1 MSKGTVMYA
10 VPSTFVSPAWINK
23 MYQTPNQRHFNPT
36 ATGQRLHNILA
47 DPNPSTIEKRGHFL
61 EELRDFTDFQQAK
74 KPGTKPPLP
83 PPLPLPAVT
92 PPPVPPTSGLP
103 PSKKIPAKKKRTP
116 VNQLQDLLHPDTAPV
131 SRRTRSRQRGTGIQ
145 QYVSYHP
152 VASKRCI
159 HVPR

>member
-1 MSKGTVMYA
+1 MYA

-36 ATGQRLHNILA
+36 ATGQRLHDILT

-83 PPLPLPAVT
+83 PPLPPVA
-92 PPPVPPTSGLP
+92 PPPVPPTSGLA
-103 PSKKIPAKKKRTP
+103 PSKKISAKRKRTP

-145 QYVSYHP
+145 QYVSFHP